1 MSREGRR
8 PEATPDSNDPP
19 GSLAPY
25 RSAVY
30 AFSVWKIHPGL
41 PILWRARVLP
51 QTVNGVPMLLLIVYV
66 CIALGFS
73 FLCSIAEAV
82 ILSVTTPHVT
92 LMQRKG
98 RKAGILLGRLKEDI
112 NSSLA
117 AILTL
122 NTIAHTVGA
131 AGAGAQ
137 AASVFGSAYV
147 GIASGILTLLILVFS
162 EIIPKTLGAHYWK
175 QLAPATAW
183 MLTGLVRLLYPF
195 VKLSDM
201 VTRGLSQGP
210 GLTGFNREELA
221 AMAELS
227 EREGQLK
234 QQETRIL
241 KNLLRLHR
249 MVVTDAMTPR
259 TVIFSLSEDLTVE
272 EFFWKYGSERF
283 SRIPIYSR
291 EPGRLDG
298 FVLRSDLLLAQARGN
313 TDTRLSTYRREMSAL
328 PETTSLSHAFDEFL
342 RQRAHIMLIVDEY
355 GSVEGILTLEDILET
370 LLGLEIVDEGDSNI
384 DMQQYARRLWRKRA
398 GEMGL
403 EMTE

>member
-1 MSREGRR
+1 
-8 PEATPDSNDPP
+8 
-19 GSLAPY
+19 
-25 RSAVY
+25 
-30 AFSVWKIHPGL
+30 
-41 PILWRARVLP
+41 
-51 QTVNGVPMLLLIVYV
+51 MLLLIVYV
-66 CIALGFS
+66 LIALGFS

-82 ILSVTTPHVT
+82 ILSVTSPYIT
-92 LMQRKG
+92 LMQEEG
-98 RKAGILLGRLKEDI
+98 RRVGILLRRLKEDI

-147 GIASGILTLLILVFS
+147 GVASAVLTLLILVFS

-183 MLTGLVRLLYPF
+183 MLNGLVRLLYPF
-195 VKLSDM
+195 VKLSEVM
-201 VTRGLSQGP
+201 TRGLSHGP
-210 GLTGFNREELA
+210 GLTGFKREELA

-227 EREGQLK
+227 EKEGQLK

-241 KNLLRLHR
+241 KNLLRLHQTR
-249 MVVTDAMTPR
+249 VTDVMTPR
-259 TVIFSLSEDLTVE
+259 TVIFSLSEGLTVE

-283 SRIPIYSR
+283 SRIPIYSKD
-291 EPGRLDG
+291 PGHLNG

-313 TDTRLSTYRREMSAL
+313 TGTKLSTYRREMSAL
-328 PETTSLSHAFDEFL
+328 PETSSLSHAFDEFL
-342 RQRAHIMLIVDEY
+342 RQRAQIMLIVDEY
-355 GSVEGILTLEDILET
+355 GSVKGILTLEDILET

-398 GEMGL
+398 SKMGL
-403 EMTE
+403 EIKE